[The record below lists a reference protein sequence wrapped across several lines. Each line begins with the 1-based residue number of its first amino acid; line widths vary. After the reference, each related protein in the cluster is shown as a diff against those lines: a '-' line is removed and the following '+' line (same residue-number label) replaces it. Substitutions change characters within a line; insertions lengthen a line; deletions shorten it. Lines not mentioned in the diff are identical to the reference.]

1 MACVCELCLDD
12 TICALL
18 LPVPC
23 PLSPA
28 RYVLTMSPGQDPM
41 NILPFAPVYY
51 DKRDHVM
58 KSKDMSRPDDFIE
71 ISGSKVRPSPTA
83 SEPYYGPAKRPVSAP
98 FVQSPSHHEMES
110 YNTPLPSSRRCV
122 NWRRRGPSPAT

>member
-1 MACVCELCLDD
+1 MCELCLDD
-12 TICALL
+12 LRLVVPSALF
-18 LPVPC
+18 PG
-23 PLSPA
+23 

-83 SEPYYGPAKRPVSAP
+83 SEPYFFRALLRPLKTTRTVCP
-98 FVQSPSHHEMES
+98 WNHITLLCP
-110 YNTPLPSSRRCV
+110 PPRRCV

>member
-1 MACVCELCLDD
+1 
-12 TICALL
+12 
-18 LPVPC
+18 
-23 PLSPA
+23 
-28 RYVLTMSPGQDPM
+28 MSPGQDPM

-83 SEPYYGPAKRPVSAP
+83 SEPYYFRTLLLPRQKNFTRIRSVCPIPVSP
-98 FVQSPSHHEMES
+98 R
-110 YNTPLPSSRRCV
+110 N
-122 NWRRRGPSPAT
+122 GII